1 MLNKDYNILCVY
13 FSGTT
18 APALLNSTSNQ
29 LLLHF
34 QSDISVVAAGFHLEY
49 KSKKSKQ
56 LSAQRI
62 SVEMLQMFASEKLA
76 DVKQQEIEHCV
87 PSNQKCTQ
95 MHTIAA

>member
-1 MLNKDYNILCVY
+1 MLFLIINLVYDIFIFCV

-49 KSKKSKQ
+49 KSKGT
-56 LSAQRI
+56 LLRFI
-62 SVEMLQMFASEKLA
+62 LG
-76 DVKQQEIEHCV
+76 
-87 PSNQKCTQ
+87 
-95 MHTIAA
+95 